1 MIWTFFY
8 ADELCQPIHSA
19 EHVRH
24 ALIALGRNTG
34 IVRVA
39 RHADL
44 ILLSHGDHT
53 IEEVSDPFPEH
64 ARVHAPGARQRRI
77 WVRIPQS
84 PGAVGCIA
92 AAAGTSSAQH
102 AQNAHVVLDRGYA
115 RRRAI
120 PDQHLQRFDIAA
132 ALGTLREHDG
142 RMFLAVDVAR
152 GQERRSNA
160 IHTDPVFLRE
170 IAHAPEFFDG
180 RIDAV
185 PRDFGIAADIT
196 DPVPREVFQM
206 GVIGRSAL
214 AP

>member
-1 MIWTFFY
+1 MSVPRRY
-8 ADELCQPIHSA
+8 A
-19 EHVRH
+19 V
-24 ALIALGRNTG
+24 ALPAYL
-34 IVRVA
+34 
-39 RHADL
+39 
-44 ILLSHGDHT
+44 
-53 IEEVSDPFPEH
+53 
-64 ARVHAPGARQRRI
+64 
-77 WVRIPQS
+77 
-84 PGAVGCIA
+84 
-92 AAAGTSSAQH
+92 
-102 AQNAHVVLDRGYA
+102 
-115 RRRAI
+115 
-120 PDQHLQRFDIAA
+120 A
-132 ALGTLREHDG
+132 AL
-142 RMFLAVDVAR
+142 LAVDVAR